1 MPNKDYYQTLGVSK
15 TANAEEVKKAFR
27 KLAHEHHPDKG
38 GDAEKFKEINEAY
51 QVLGNEQKRQQYDQF
66 GSSFQN
72 GQAGGAGGFNWG
84 NFSGG
89 QAGNVDFED
98 LSEMFGGLGDMFGFS
113 SRRSGSQ
120 RPARGHDLE
129 MALEIGFLEAVFGVE
144 KEINYKKVSACAKC
158 HGAGYE
164 PGSKVEICQTC
175 RGTGRVTKI
184 QRTILGAMQVESV
197 CSACQGEGKIYSQSC
212 SACSG
217 EGLVRETAQLKVRIP
232 AGIDTGE
239 SIRLAGQGDAGQK
252 GASSGDLFLHIRITP
267 HKKFIRAGSD
277 IRTSETIN
285 IKQAILGDKIEV
297 GTVDGL
303 VKLKIPEG
311 TQSHTIFKLREKGVT
326 KLHGHGRG
334 DQLVEVVVKIPKNL
348 NRVNRQ
354 NIENLKL

>member
-1 MPNKDYYQTLGVSK
+1 MSNKDYYQTLGVPK

-38 GDAEKFKEINEAY
+38 GNAEKFKEINEAY
-51 QVLGNEQKRQQYDQF
+51 QVLGNDQKRQQYDQF
-66 GSSFQN
+66 GSAFQN
-72 GQAGGAGGFNWG
+72 GQAGGGGFNWG
-84 NFSGG
+84 NQGG
-89 QAGNVDFED
+89 VNMDFED
-98 LSEMFGGLGDMFGFS
+98 LSEMFGGFGDMFGFS
-113 SRRSGSQ
+113 NRRQSSR

-129 MALEIGFLEAVFGVE
+129 MALSIDFLEAVFGVE

-158 HGAGYE
+158 QGAGHE
-164 PGSKVEICQTC
+164 PGSQVETCGTC

-197 CSACQGEGKIYSQSC
+197 CSACQGEGKIYSQKC
-212 SACSG
+212 TTCGG
-217 EGLVRETAQLKVRIP
+217 EGLVRETAKLKVRIP
-232 AGIDTGE
+232 AGINQGE

-252 GASSGDLFLHIRITP
+252 GATSGDLFLHIRITP
-267 HKKFIRAGSD
+267 HKKFVRDGYD

-297 GTVDGL
+297 ETVDGP

-311 TQSHTIFKLREKGVT
+311 TQAHTVFKLREKGVA

-334 DQLVEVVVKIPKNL
+334 DQLVEVIVKVPKDL
-348 NRVNRQ
+348 SRSDRK
-354 NIENLKL
+354 NIEDLKL